1 MAKRKS
7 IEIEGFKH
15 KNPIP
20 AASRVGNMLMTGII
34 TGTDPATGKLADTL
48 EAQCANIFHHV
59 RSIMAAAGGSTDDII
74 KMNVWMK
81 DRSNRDVLNA
91 EWVKMFPDAALA
103 ARAAYLADG
112 ARGRSAHRVRYHGGV
127 CRVAVTQPPSSSPA
141 KAGDPV
147 NTGDRIAKIAL
158 LDAPLS
164 RGMTTEVSGYR
175 PCNRATSSGVG

>member
-1 MAKRKS
+1 
-7 IEIEGFKH
+7 
-15 KNPIP
+15 
-20 AASRVGNMLMTGII
+20 MLMTGII

-91 EWVKMFPDAALA
+91 EWVKMFPDAASRP
-103 ARAAYLADG
+103 ARHTSQANLE
-112 ARGRSAHRVRYHGGV
+112 GGQLIV
-127 CRVAVTQPPSSSPA
+127 CDITAVFTISRHSTFVVIAA

-147 NTGDRIAKIAL
+147 NSGTTESRGSCL
-158 LDAPLS
+158 LGAPLS
-164 RGMTTEVSGYR
+164 R
-175 PCNRATSSGVG
+175 A

>member
-7 IEIEGFKH
+7 IEIAGFAH

-34 TGTDPATGKLADTL
+34 TGTDPATGRLADTL

-59 RSIMAAAGGSTDDII
+59 RAIMTAADGSTDDII

-91 EWVKMFPDAALA
+91 EWVKMFPDPHARPARHTSQTALE
-103 ARAAYLADG
+103 
-112 ARGRSAHRVRYHGGV
+112 GGQLIV
-127 CRVAVTQPPSSSPA
+127 CDITAVFE
-141 KAGDPV
+141 K
-147 NTGDRIAKIAL
+147 
-158 LDAPLS
+158 
-164 RGMTTEVSGYR
+164 
-175 PCNRATSSGVG
+175 